1 MGVDSPQ
8 GETGR
13 KMNIKL
19 LSRLNIGETGRI
31 IMIRGKA
38 EIHRYLLG
46 LGLTVGRDV
55 AVEKNSVNQRYSPV
69 IVKIGEDMH
78 TLHKRIASHVKV
90 EII

>member
-1 MGVDSPQ
+1 MESLEAQ
-8 GETGR
+8 TGL

-19 LSRLNIGETGRI
+19 LSRLNIGECGRI

-38 EIHRYLLG
+38 EIHRHLLG
-46 LGLTVGRDV
+46 LGLMVGRSV

-69 IVKIGEDMH
+69 VVRIGEDTH

-90 EII
+90 ELV